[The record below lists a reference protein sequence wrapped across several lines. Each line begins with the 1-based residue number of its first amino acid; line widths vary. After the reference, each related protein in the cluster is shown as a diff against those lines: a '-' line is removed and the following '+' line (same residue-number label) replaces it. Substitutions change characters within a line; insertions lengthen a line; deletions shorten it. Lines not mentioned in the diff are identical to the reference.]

1 MRLLVHLWVR
11 LGSKVTT
18 RVREAFHYTFDEVP
32 QQLFK
37 LVKQAHLGE
46 PVDMLWNIAV
56 SSEMQDALCQPLTP
70 EQLATMR
77 AAEKGVFS
85 TSVNGYLISSRFENN
100 ELSGVVQVSVSV
112 SSKFSEKQMVCP
124 DVQLKITVSGKGK
137 PGIEHRW
144 EVTSV
149 EQIA

>member
-1 MRLLVHLWVR
+1 MRLLVHLWLR

-18 RVREAFHYTFDEVP
+18 RVREAFHYTFDQVP

-100 ELSGVVQVSVSV
+100 ELSGVVQVSVPVHSKYSKHDMAYPAVKLRSV
-112 SSKFSEKQMVCP
+112 VRRTGGQHP
-124 DVQLKITVSGKGK
+124 DIC
-137 PGIEHRW
+137 W
-144 EVTSV
+144 EVASV
-149 EQIA
+149 EKVA